1 MTRLDDIIDRGVE
14 RQDMPCVVATVVDN
28 NGVLWEGSAGQASTQ
43 HAAGPDTIF
52 RLWSMTKAIGSIAA
66 MIMVERGAMSLE
78 TPAGDVIQGF
88 DELQVC
94 ESMGPDGPVMRHPR
108 RRATLR
114 HLLTHTS
121 GLAYAAF
128 NQKMFDYQ
136 TDFPEPNHTS
146 GKLSGFDY
154 PLMFDPGDGFTY
166 GIGVDWACRM
176 VQCLDGRTIDRF
188 VSDEI
193 LTPLEMGSSY
203 FEVDNVRDRLVDAV
217 QRQPDGYVPLAVSP
231 PAHPEFYGMGHSM
244 YATASDFAKI
254 TQLVLNKGVS
264 GEHRVFGDEAY
275 RLLST
280 SQIGGQLIPNPIV
293 SCMPLVSA
301 DIELLGGLPM
311 TATAGFFR
319 NEVAAPGKRSAG
331 SLTWGGYMNTHYWI
345 DPEKDIAAV
354 VMSQFCPFYD
364 PPFMAVLDQF
374 ERQVYALFRP

>member
-1 MTRLDDIIDRGVE
+1 MSILDEIIAGGVE
-14 RQDMPCVVATVVDN
+14 RQDMPCVVATVVDSK
-28 NGVLWEGSAGQASTQ
+28 GVLWEGSAGRANAQ
-43 HAAGPDTIF
+43 HAAGPETVF

-78 TPAGDVIQGF
+78 TPVGDVVPGF

-94 ESMGPDGPVMRHPR
+94 ESIGPDGPVFRQPR

-128 NQKMFDYQ
+128 DQKMLDYQ
-136 TDFPEPNHTS
+136 TAFPEPDHTS
-146 GKLSGFDY
+146 GKLSGFNY
-154 PLMFDPGDGFTY
+154 PLMFDPGEGFTY

-188 VSDEI
+188 VTDEI
-193 LTPLEMGSSY
+193 MSPLEMENSF
-203 FEVDNVRDRLVDAV
+203 FEVDTVRERLVDAV
-217 QRQPDGYVPLAVSP
+217 QRQPDGYVPMAASP
-231 PAHPEFYGMGHSM
+231 PSNPEFYGMGHSM
-244 YATASDFAKI
+244 YGTASDYAKM
-254 TQLVLNKGVS
+254 TRLVLNKGVF

-275 RLLST
+275 QLLTT

-293 SCMPLVSA
+293 SCIPSVSA
-301 DIELLGGLPM
+301 DIELLDGLPM

-319 NEVAAPGKRSAG
+319 NEAAAPGKRSAG

-345 DPEKDIAAV
+345 DPEKNVAAV

-374 ERQVYALFRP
+374 ERQVYNLYRP